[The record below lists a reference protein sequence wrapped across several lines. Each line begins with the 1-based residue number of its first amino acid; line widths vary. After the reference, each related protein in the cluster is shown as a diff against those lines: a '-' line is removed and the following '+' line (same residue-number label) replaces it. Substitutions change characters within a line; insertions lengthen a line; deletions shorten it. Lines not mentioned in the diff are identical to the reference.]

1 MGANQSTPQTDEKVF
16 PAETPIQ
23 FSQDVVNQLAD
34 HMASPDPPPERQSS
48 IDAQIRARIH
58 SELTRLRSEEEEVKA
73 EIERALEKENLDRER
88 AMAGEEA
95 ADSGAEGSAG
105 TVKSSA
111 ALLGDLEE
119 LRSKVDRFKARR
131 ELEGYTEVQAKG
143 QAVVSCY
150 KNSPSRAL
158 DCWRE
163 VGEFKASV
171 AQLEEQYV
179 HSLH

>member
-34 HMASPDPPPERQSS
+34 HMAAPDPPPERQSS
-48 IDAQIRARIH
+48 IDAQIRARIQ
-58 SELTRLRSEEEEVKA
+58 SELARLRAEEEAVGA
-73 EIERALEKENLDRER
+73 EIEHALEKENLDRER
-88 AMAGEEA
+88 AMAGAEDASE
-95 ADSGAEGSAG
+95 GAGM
-105 TVKSSA
+105 VKSSA
-111 ALLGDLEE
+111 ALMGDLEE

-131 ELEGYTEVQAKG
+131 EVEGDAQVQQKG
-143 QAVVSCY
+143 QAVISCY

-163 VGEFKASV
+163 VSEFKASV
-171 AQLEEQYV
+171 SQLEEQYV

>member
-34 HMASPDPPPERQSS
+34 HMAAPDPPPERQSS
-48 IDAQIRARIH
+48 IDAQIRARIQ
-58 SELTRLRSEEEEVKA
+58 SELARLRAEEEA
-73 EIERALEKENLDRER
+73 E
-88 AMAGEEA
+88 AGEGT
-95 ADSGAEGSAG
+95 GA
-105 TVKSSA
+105 VKSSA
-111 ALLGDLEE
+111 ALMGDLEE

-131 ELEGYTEVQAKG
+131 EVEGYAQVQQKG
-143 QAVVSCY
+143 EAVVSCY

-158 DCWRE
+158 DCWRQ
-163 VGEFKASV
+163 VNEFKASV
-171 AQLEEQYV
+171 SELEEQYV